1 MTGQLLARARAGDG
15 DAFAELVEPFR
26 PELQVHCYRILGSVA
41 DAEDALQET
50 LMAAWRGLDQF
61 EGRSSVRAWLYRIAT
76 NKSLNTLRADR
87 TRPRPE
93 PARPLPKPTLSG
105 EPLWLEPYPDIS
117 LGELP
122 DSAPGPEARYEARE
136 SVSLAFLAALQHLP
150 PMQRAAL
157 ILRDVLGFRAAEAA
171 GTLECSVDTVNGL
184 LKRARAGLTRQLPP
198 GGRDRA
204 PLPGS
209 AREREVVARFTDSY
223 ERGDTA
229 AIVAL
234 LTDDAT
240 LTMPPL
246 PFEYHGRVAVAG
258 FLTAICG
265 TRLFRLIPTRA
276 NGQPAFGCYLRDDTA
291 PIARAHGLLV
301 LTLTGDHITAITRF
315 LDNSVL
321 PPFGLP
327 RVLPG
332 QGFPWNPSG
341 RTRSRMQIAVRPGL
355 AIPAPGDGFAC
366 YTIGSAQPH

>member
-1 MTGQLLARARAGDG
+1 MTGQALARARAGDG

-50 LMAAWRGLDQF
+50 LMAAWHGLDQF

-76 NKSLNTLRADR
+76 NKSLNTLRASR
-87 TRPRPE
+87 TRPLAE
-93 PARPLPKPTLSG
+93 PARPLPAPTSSG
-105 EPLWLEPYPDIS
+105 EPLWLEPYPDIL
-117 LGELP
+117 LGELA
-122 DSAPGPEARYEARE
+122 DSAPGPEARYEAWE

-157 ILRDVLGFRAAEAA
+157 ILRDVLGFRAGEAA
-171 GTLECSVDTVNGL
+171 GILETSVDTVNGL
-184 LKRARAGLTRQLPP
+184 LKRARAGRARQLPP
-198 GGRDRA
+198 GGREGA

-209 AREREVVARFTDSY
+209 AREREVVTRFADAY

-234 LTDDAT
+234 LTRDTT

-246 PFEYHGRVAVAG
+246 PFEYHGRAAVAG
-258 FLTAICG
+258 FLAAICG
-265 TRLFRLIPTRA
+265 TRRFKLIPTRA
-276 NGQPAFGCYLRDDTA
+276 NGQPAFGCYLYDDTA

-301 LTLTGDHITAITRF
+301 LTLTGGHITAIIRF

-332 QGFPWNPSG
+332 
-341 RTRSRMQIAVRPGL
+341 
-355 AIPAPGDGFAC
+355 
-366 YTIGSAQPH
+366 